1 MGSIAF
7 KEPQKIAI
15 PFLRS
20 VPRAALWGS
29 CGIGKTTSALF
40 VVDAL
45 LLTGEA
51 DGPTLVA
58 APARVARDVWTADA
72 AKWDNF
78 KHLRVVQIGGTP
90 TQRIDILRRRPWA
103 EIYTIS
109 YELLPWLVEYFT
121 DKWPFRQV
129 IADESDNLKGFRL
142 TAKASAVQD
151 PTKPLKSGHS
161 GKRAHAIG
169 RVAHT
174 LVKRWINLT
183 GTPAG
188 NGLKDLWGQTWYL
201 DRGERLGRTHGAFMQ
216 RWFRT
221 NQYTGT
227 IEPLPYARDQIHAAL
242 KDICLTLDARDY
254 FDLHEPL
261 VTTIPITLPAEARR
275 IYKELE
281 KDMFAELGDG
291 QNVEVFNAAALT
303 NKCLQLANGAVYTQH
318 PAWKAVHDEK
328 IEALKSI
335 VAEAGGSQILVAYE
349 FISDADRI
357 CSAFKSVARLADP
370 SGLAAFKAGTLQIGL
385 AHPKS
390 LAYGTDGLHHN
401 CYTLVRFGHGWNLT
415 QRIQMLERI
424 GPMRQLQGGYDRV
437 VMVYDLIAVDTL
449 DEDAILR
456 HESKREVQDLLLEAM
471 KRRG

>member
-1 MGSIAF
+1 MPAIVL

-15 PFLRS
+15 PFLREN
-20 VPRAALWGS
+20 PRAALWGS

-40 VVDAL
+40 VADAL

-51 DGPTLVA
+51 TGPTLVA
-58 APARVARDVWTADA
+58 APARVARDVWTTDA
-72 AKWDNF
+72 AKWDQF
-78 KHLRVVQIGGTP
+78 KHLRVVHIGGTP
-90 TQRIDILRRRPWA
+90 KQRVEILRRRPWA
-103 EIYTIS
+103 DIYTIS

-142 TAKASAVQD
+142 TTRASAVQD

-227 IEPLPYARDQIHAAL
+227 IEPLPYADAQIHAAL
-242 KDICLTLDARDY
+242 KDICLTL
-254 FDLHEPL
+254 
-261 VTTIPITLPAEARR
+261 
-275 IYKELE
+275 
-281 KDMFAELGDG
+281 
-291 QNVEVFNAAALT
+291 
-303 NKCLQLANGAVYTQH
+303 
-318 PAWKAVHDEK
+318 
-328 IEALKSI
+328 
-335 VAEAGGSQILVAYE
+335 
-349 FISDADRI
+349 
-357 CSAFKSVARLADP
+357 
-370 SGLAAFKAGTLQIGL
+370 
-385 AHPKS
+385 
-390 LAYGTDGLHHN
+390 
-401 CYTLVRFGHGWNLT
+401 
-415 QRIQMLERI
+415 
-424 GPMRQLQGGYDRV
+424 
-437 VMVYDLIAVDTL
+437 
-449 DEDAILR
+449 
-456 HESKREVQDLLLEAM
+456 
-471 KRRG
+471 